1 MKSIKFV
8 LVGLY
13 IFMII
18 IPTQAYADRARCT
31 FWTQQGDPVHYATQ
45 GYGRHWMKHERDC
58 SPENDGTG
66 LASPIAPSPSS
77 PSSPAMSITVMGA
90 GDYQSC
96 PDNAYLVYPD
106 FIFLGKH
113 CRWWSGQAQRDWKGM
128 IAR

>member
-1 MKSIKFV
+1 MKKLVLFV
-8 LVGLY
+8 LAM
-13 IFMII
+13 IFCAL
-18 IPTQAYADRARCT
+18 PLQLAKADRAGCT

-58 SPENDGTG
+58 SSENDGVG
-66 LASPIAPSPSS
+66 LATLVSPSPV
-77 PSSPAMSITVMGA
+77 MSVATPMGA

-106 FIFLGKH
+106 FTFLGKH